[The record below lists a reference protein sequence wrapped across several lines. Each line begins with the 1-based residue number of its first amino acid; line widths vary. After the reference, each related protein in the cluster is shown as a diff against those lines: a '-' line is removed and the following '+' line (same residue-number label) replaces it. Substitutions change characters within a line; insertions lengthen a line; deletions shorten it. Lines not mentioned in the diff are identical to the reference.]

1 VGEFTPDYPPDSGSR
16 HGPISRDDFE
26 NQDPPGHSHPIL
38 EEGRGEGI
46 MRILVCS
53 DPVNKYRTLV
63 EQNPAG
69 QEV

>member
-1 VGEFTPDYPPDSGSR
+1 MGEFTPDYPPDSGSR

-26 NQDPPGHSHPIL
+26 NQELPGHSHPIL

-53 DPVNKYRTLV
+53 DPVNKYRARIRARNGP
-63 EQNPAG
+63 EC
-69 QEV
+69 